1 MSSEEDSLQ
10 DPKRFQP
17 ATPPPRTSNDTQQN
31 HPRYHAM
38 ANAVNDRRH
47 SMSNRI
53 HKGFSF
59 FSRRF
64 ASQRKKIVAKFA
76 LNYFIMAV
84 GILGIFSIYWG
95 SFYNID
101 DRVKNMKNL
110 VVIDDDTTI
119 DGMPPYFGQTLLDVV
134 QSPRGRSRGDW
145 NVYNITEFRQ
155 LAADNNRT
163 MLDQIAKLI
172 HDEKYWTSLYIP
184 ANATINYYN
193 AVMQG
198 NGDYNI
204 SGNGVISIYESA
216 RHSFGMSI
224 WGLPA
229 LQTMEDLWLTA
240 QTQMVG
246 KIFQNATISTQT
258 QFELVGTPLQFR
270 KVDNVQYNLA
280 IYVGP
285 FHDGII
291 YLTILS
297 IMNLDFFGPLNMA
310 VANLGIK
317 RSHFLIFR
325 YFSSVI
331 SFFFMSLCACL
342 VTLAFQVPLTI
353 SYGRGG
359 FMVYW
364 MVTFLDMWALGAIN
378 EIIGMILL
386 TIYPPLLQFWVLFII
401 IINITPTF
409 TPIGLLPK
417 FFRYGYAMPSHNYYE
432 AIKTIF
438 FKTTRRQLGRNI
450 PILVVWFTTLSIAF
464 PVVTIYY
471 LNAMEK
477 QERKKVCKVIEKDNQ
492 PLEEC
497 EP

>member
-10 DPKRFQP
+10 EPKTL
-17 ATPPPRTSNDTQQN
+17 TPGVNIPPEDTTQN
-31 HPRYHAM
+31 HPHYHAM

-47 SMSNRI
+47 SMSNKI

-64 ASQRKKIVAKFA
+64 ATQRKKIAARFA
-76 LNYFIMAV
+76 LNYLIMSV

-95 SFYNID
+95 SFYKID
-101 DRVKNMKNL
+101 GRVKNMNNL
-110 VVIDDDTTI
+110 VVIEDVDTI
-119 DGMPPYFGQTLLDVV
+119 DGIPPLFGTTLSEVV
-134 QSPRGRSRGDW
+134 SSPEGRYRGNW
-145 NVYNITEFRQ
+145 HIYNITAFREM
-155 LAADNNRT
+155 AESNNLT
-163 MLDQIAKLI
+163 VFDQIAKLI

-184 ANATINYYN
+184 PNATYNYYT
-193 AVMQG
+193 AITEG
-198 NGDYNI
+198 NGDFNL

-224 WGLPA
+224 WGLPS
-229 LQTMEDLWLTA
+229 LQAVEGLWLSAQSKMVGGIFGNTTLTS
-240 QTQMVG
+240 QTQ
-246 KIFQNATISTQT
+246 I
-258 QFELVGTPLQFR
+258 ELLGTPLQFR
-270 KVDNVQYNLA
+270 RLDNVQYNLA

-310 VANLGIK
+310 VARLGIK

-325 YFSSVI
+325 YLSSVI
-331 SFFFMSLCACL
+331 SFFIMSLCACL
-342 VTLAFQVPLTI
+342 VTLAFQVPFTN

-364 MVTFLDMWALGAIN
+364 MITFLDMWALGAIN
-378 EIIGMILL
+378 ELVGMFIL

-401 IINITPTF
+401 IANITPTF

-438 FKTTRRQLGRNI
+438 FRTTRRQLGRNI
-450 PILVVWFTTLSIAF
+450 GILVAWFSTLSIAF
-464 PVVTIYY
+464 PCMTIYY
-471 LNAMEK
+471 LNAMDKKEK
-477 QERKKVCKVIEKDNQ
+477 KQVCKVIDEEKKG
-492 PLEEC
+492 PEEC